1 MTSMAHFS
9 LPRMCSVIILCLRSG
24 QSSINRD
31 ECWTLQLYISN
42 FLSKVSLP
50 SVNAGFPPSCIPD
63 QTFYQIDSN
72 HSLSPFTNFSQFKL
86 DQGDVTSEIPLFVE
100 KGCLFRGASWGW
112 DRSQMSVALPKIS
125 QNPNDKE
132 VKNNFAQEAMFIPR
146 RLPAPIIRRLPQ
158 IISPPPNLS
167 FSCLSTPQQQS
178 DKNT

>member
-24 QSSINRD
+24 QSSINLD

-86 DQGDVTSEIPLFVE
+86 NQGDVTSEIPLFVE
-100 KGCLFRGASWGW
+100 KWCLFLGF
-112 DRSQMSVALPKIS
+112 QMSVAPPKRRCSTILPEKRCLFLGAS
-125 QNPNDKE
+125 QRLSS
-132 VKNNFAQEAMFIPR
+132 AASPR
-146 RLPAPIIRRLPQ
+146 SYPRLLTSPLAASALLSSRVTKTRRQ
-158 IISPPPNLS
+158 
-167 FSCLSTPQQQS
+167 C
-178 DKNT
+178 

>member
-24 QSSINRD
+24 QSSINLD

-86 DQGDVTSEIPLFVE
+86 NQGDVTSEIPLFVE
-100 KGCLFRGASWGW
+100 KWCLFLGF
-112 DRSQMSVALPKIS
+112 QMSVAPPKRRCSTILPEKRCLFLGAS
-125 QNPNDKE
+125 QRLSS
-132 VKNNFAQEAMFIPR
+132 AASPR
-146 RLPAPIIRRLPQ
+146 SYPRLLT
-158 IISPPPNLS
+158 SPLAASALLS
-167 FSCLSTPQQQS
+167 SRVTKTPRQY
-178 DKNT
+178 

>member
-86 DQGDVTSEIPLFVE
+86 DQGDVTSQIPLFVE

-125 QNPNDKE
+125 QNSNDGVVSVICGWKQRETIKRKGETQIGEEGGLIPNE
-132 VKNNFAQEAMFIPR
+132 Y
-146 RLPAPIIRRLPQ
+146 
-158 IISPPPNLS
+158 
-167 FSCLSTPQQQS
+167 
-178 DKNT
+178 

>member
-1 MTSMAHFS
+1 
-9 LPRMCSVIILCLRSG
+9 MCSVIILCLRSG

-112 DRSQMSVALPKIS
+112 DRSQMSVAPQKIGRCSTILPEKRCLFLGAS
-125 QNPNDKE
+125 QRLSS
-132 VKNNFAQEAMFIPR
+132 AASPR
-146 RLPAPIIRRLPQ
+146 SYPRLLT
-158 IISPPPNLS
+158 SPLAASALLS
-167 FSCLSTPQQQS
+167 SRVTKTFRQC
-178 DKNT
+178 